1 MKLFYAS
8 LAVTVAGNVLY
19 HLSQKSIPGGVH
31 PIVSMIASYAT
42 AIVLSLGVLVAF
54 PPRDPLFAEVKRLN
68 WATLALGLSIVA
80 VELGYLLAYR
90 AGWRVSIASV
100 TSNSA
105 VALVLLPTGLLFF
118 REHLSTTNMFGL
130 VFCVIGLLLVA
141 R

>member
-8 LAVTVAGNVLY
+8 LAATVAGNVLY

-54 PPRDPLFAEVKRLN
+54 PPRDPLLAEVKRLN

-90 AGWRVSIASV
+90 AGWRVSIESV

-118 REHLSTTNMFGL
+118 REHLSTTNILGL